1 MKQNNKKLVLYI
13 TNGNYSS
20 ICEKNLNNE
29 KIFLAQNKYKINSLI
44 IYLKSKPNSKENN
57 EIASIILNK
66 NLNNGQNKFIE
77 QLIDLKRKKI
87 KQSQINEK
95 FKSISYKL
103 NNIEKRLRD
112 SENEYSNFVNANK
125 EQLMM
130 NEFTRIFMKYESK
143 IINYKS
149 IPFDYLNQI
158 KLKENLNSDFEIN
171 IILLHSEEEILNKDI
186 YSELKVEPPNSI
198 NVYDL
203 TYNYGYYVY
212 TLDGIK
218 NELSKKSK
226 KKIYIIISLYT
237 QLDDYVFLYQLFPL
251 IPNYLSYLYIIEK
264 TEIIFDIVYFD
275 KSHII
280 KYKNSLDAEK
290 EIKIDIEKK
299 LEEIKNNYIKY
310 FIYSKKYYKIL
321 DEYNKLY
328 KDIIITNQD
337 NIIND
342 QKKMKFKEIIKEHKA
357 LLIDKISQDI
367 SFILSFSTKHKNEI
381 KQLIGEELESIID
394 VIEQPII
401 KGFIEQQTVTNELS
415 FILDNFIKTLKENNN
430 NNIYENLKE
439 EKKDIKF
446 KDEIISINGIQEIY
460 MDDNVNNDND
470 DNTSNSND
478 DNDNGDYLR
487 LTNKDGDGDGADD
500 NKDDGQ
506 NKNSFANHTSNIDNE
521 NNFKINLLIEE
532 IKNKL
537 KYSITLIN
545 LKLYY
550 KYFGTVIS
558 KYFINNV
565 MKSISK
571 KVLEE
576 GK

>member
-1 MKQNNKKLVLYI
+1 M
-13 TNGNYSS
+13 
-20 ICEKNLNNE
+20 
-29 KIFLAQNKYKINSLI
+29 
-44 IYLKSKPNSKENN
+44 
-57 EIASIILNK
+57 
-66 NLNNGQNKFIE
+66 
-77 QLIDLKRKKI
+77 
-87 KQSQINEK
+87 
-95 FKSISYKL
+95 
-103 NNIEKRLRD
+103 
-112 SENEYSNFVNANK
+112 
-125 EQLMM
+125 
-130 NEFTRIFMKYESK
+130 
-143 IINYKS
+143 
-149 IPFDYLNQI
+149 
-158 KLKENLNSDFEIN
+158 
-171 IILLHSEEEILNKDI
+171 
-186 YSELKVEPPNSI
+186 
-198 NVYDL
+198 
-203 TYNYGYYVY
+203 
-212 TLDGIK
+212 
-218 NELSKKSK
+218 
-226 KKIYIIISLYT
+226 
-237 QLDDYVFLYQLFPL
+237 
-251 IPNYLSYLYIIEK
+251 SYLYIIEK
-264 TEIIFDIVYFD
+264 TENIFDINYFD

-381 KQLIGEELESIID
+381 KQLIGKKLESIID
-394 VIEQPII
+394 EIEQSIN
-401 KGFIEQQTVTNELS
+401 KKFIEQQTVTNELS

-439 EKKDIKF
+439 EEKDIKF

-478 DNDNGDYLR
+478 DNDNGDYLL

-500 NKDDGQ
+500 K
-506 NKNSFANHTSNIDNE
+506 NKNNFANYTSNIDNE

-545 LKLYY
+545 LKIYY
-550 KYFGTVIS
+550 KYFWTVIS
-558 KYFINNV
+558 KYFINNS